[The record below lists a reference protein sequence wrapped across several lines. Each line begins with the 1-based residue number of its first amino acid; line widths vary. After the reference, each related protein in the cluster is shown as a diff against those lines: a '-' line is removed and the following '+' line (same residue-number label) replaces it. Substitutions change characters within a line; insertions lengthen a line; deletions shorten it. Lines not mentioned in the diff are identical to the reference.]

1 MRAFLMLYAR
11 DFENDDIDKDH
22 HRYRSGKS
30 RRSEWRAFTVLS
42 SVCWCWHLTLTGWP
56 DSPTGLWVR
65 HKLRKMIE
73 CEYDLLFCQCQEAPS
88 VLLHVPGSVPGTLSS
103 MLVYLGLIFDIV
115 YDSYLTWI

>member
-42 SVCWCWHLTLTGWP
+42 SVCSYWHLTLTGWP
-56 DSPTGLWVR
+56 ELPTGHWVR
-65 HKLRKMIE
+65 HKLRKLIE
-73 CEYDLLFCQCQEAPS
+73 CESISQSTGLY
-88 VLLHVPGSVPGTLSS
+88 LSCIDND
-103 MLVYLGLIFDIV
+103 MQV
-115 YDSYLTWI
+115 